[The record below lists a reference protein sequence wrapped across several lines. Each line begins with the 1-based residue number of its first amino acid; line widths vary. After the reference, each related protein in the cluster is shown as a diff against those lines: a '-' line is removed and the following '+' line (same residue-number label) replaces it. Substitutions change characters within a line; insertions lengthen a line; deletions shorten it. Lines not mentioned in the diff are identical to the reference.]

1 MEQNDSSKGLLTG
14 GDQLQFHEFDND
26 DDDSPLIDAADKDTS
41 GSQVQTHTFNNYPSD
56 GDEEGDKAELLTGKK
71 KQAAFWTF
79 EYYQTFFEVD
89 SYEVVRRLMASF
101 IPQPSKDFLNSQI
114 RPNPDLYGPFWVCAS
129 LVFTIAISG
138 DLANFFTT
146 KGGHGWHA
154 NFYHVTVA
162 ATIIFLYAW
171 LTPGAVWGVLSW
183 QGNPAGYTF
192 LEMVC
197 VYGYSLTI
205 YIPISLLLV
214 IPSPAFRYTLM
225 AIGLILSVSVM
236 LLSMW
241 PAVKDFDIKI
251 SVITLAVIFILHTL
265 LTVGFLL
272 YFFDEQFDATH
283 IDPHIT
289 TTHAALKPTKSS

>member
-1 MEQNDSSKGLLTG
+1 MEQSDSNKGLLAT
-14 GDQLQFHEFDND
+14 DQLQFHEFDD
-26 DDDSPLIDAADKDTS
+26 DDAPLVDAAEKDS
-41 GSQVQTHTFNNYPSD
+41 SSVEGQTRTFNNYPSD
-56 GDEEGDKAELLTGKK
+56 GDDEEGDKAELLTGKK

-89 SYEVVRRLMASF
+89 SYEVLRRLVASF
-101 IPQPSKDFLNSQI
+101 VPQPSKDFINSTI
-114 RPNPDLYGPFWVCAS
+114 RPNPDLYGPFWVCAT

-138 DLANFFTT
+138 DLANFFQT
-146 KGGHGWHA
+146 KGEHGWHA

-171 LTPGAVWGVLSW
+171 LTPGLVWGVLSW

-225 AIGLILSVSVM
+225 VIGLLLSVSVM
-236 LLSMW
+236 LLTMW
-241 PAVKDFDIKI
+241 PAVKDLDIKM
-251 SVITLAVIFILHTL
+251 SVVILAVIFLLHTL

-272 YFFDEQFDATH
+272 YFFDEQFDASH
-283 IDPHIT
+283 IDPIT
-289 TTHAALKPTKSS
+289 TAAAVKPTKHS